1 MSDPAGVAGN
11 GVTNAKDLYAAA
23 WRLLDRYRSAFV
35 VLVLCVLIGLMLGGV
50 IGPSAGGHSGA
61 GRKTMPHEYMYLDST
76 RVASYLGQ
84 VDGGEVGPE
93 EDEKETT
100 TNNENFDVG
109 KGTVGAATSKGQ
121 QLVKSIVVKKSDA
134 DRFSDLLGD
143 LEAKHSSTWLGKLNA
158 EQPCKFVRELDGTAI
173 PDGSIVMIENA
184 GVQIPPYM
192 SAYPELRYAE
202 YRVLPATQSR
212 KTRKLVEEV
221 FRGAPLT
228 SFRAVDESV
237 RGTPKLEL
245 EKFKKRV
252 GKNPRIPFSFTVSAS
267 ARQMQECERERAEP
281 KTVVPDLLE
290 PKATESS
297 IAKSRMAEAGKSGE
311 EAKVT
316 VVLPARFADLTGDPS
331 LLSGPLTIVGI
342 LVDNDLHGFGDGTS
356 VSSYWPALSVAK
368 RSLLRELGV
377 KSRYLTMA
385 RVALREHLFHALER
399 SLTYEGHVV
408 DVIPIAMYD

>member
-1 MSDPAGVAGN
+1 M
-11 GVTNAKDLYAAA
+11 TCAKNLYAAA
-23 WRLLDRYRSAFV
+23 GRLLDRFRLAFG
-35 VLVLCVLIGLMLGGV
+35 LVLCVLVGLMWGGV

-143 LEAKHSSTWLGKLNA
+143 LEAKHSGKWLGKLNA
-158 EQPCKFVRELDGTAI
+158 EQSCKFVRKLGGTAT

-184 GVQIPPYM
+184 VVQIPPYM

-202 YRVLPATQSR
+202 YRVLPATRSR
-212 KTRKLVEEV
+212 KTRKGVEEV

-245 EKFKKRV
+245 EKFKERV
-252 GKNPRIPFSFTVSAS
+252 GRNPRIPFSFTVSAS
-267 ARQMQECERERAEP
+267 ARQMRECERERAEP

-290 PKATESS
+290 PKATEAST
-297 IAKSRMAEAGKSGE
+297 AKSRMAEAQAAAGKSGE

-368 RSLLRELGV
+368 RSMLRELGV
-377 KSRYLTMA
+377 KSGYLKMS